1 MNEQLYSVKNWNFE
15 KLFKTEE
22 VTIEEIFDVLEDCY
36 FKIESLEE
44 KIRNLENQEEY
55 EEDNYEERRLS
66 V

>member
-22 VTIEEIFDVLEDCY
+22 VTIEEIFDILEDCY

>member
-1 MNEQLYSVKNWNFE
+1 MNKKYSVKNWNFE
-15 KLFKTEE
+15 KLFKKEE

>member
-1 MNEQLYSVKNWNFE
+1 MNKKYSVKNWNFE
-15 KLFKTEE
+15 KLFKKEE

-44 KIRNLENQEEY
+44 KIRDLENQEEY